1 MQEKQDSWWKENGE
15 MLPSVSG
22 VDLQSYDDKYLDED
36 EDSELEETTGDKTNW
51 KMEQSCSSL
60 GGIVFADE
68 NAGES
73 SSRYGQ
79 ILAAHLKI

>member
-15 MLPSVSG
+15 MLPSVNG

-73 SSRYGQ
+73 SSR
-79 ILAAHLKI
+79 